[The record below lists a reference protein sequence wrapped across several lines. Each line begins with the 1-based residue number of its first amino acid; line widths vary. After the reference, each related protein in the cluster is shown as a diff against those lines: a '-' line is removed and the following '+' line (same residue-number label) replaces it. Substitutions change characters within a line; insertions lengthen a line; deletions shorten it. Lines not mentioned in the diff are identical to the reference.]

1 MQGAPRQASDDGLLQ
16 LLWKFLSQV
25 GLGGGGGGGPGRN
38 ERCSEAQLMVAE
50 RWEKGEVQVGEVPEC
65 CRAG

>member
-25 GLGGGGGGGPGRN
+25 GLGGGGGGDQGGMRG
-38 ERCSEAQLMVAE
+38 AQ
-50 RWEKGEVQVGEVPEC
+50 KG
-65 CRAG
+65 